1 MEMAFELFCA
11 TMIALLFGLA
21 ITFGGYRL
29 FLVLLPIW
37 GFFFG
42 FGLGAQTLQLLFG
55 YGFLA
60 TISSWVVGF
69 IVGALFGV
77 LSYMFY
83 MFGVAIL
90 AGSVGYAL
98 GVSLLVWIGL
108 PPGFITWLVGIIVGI
123 VLVVITLV
131 FNLQK
136 YMIVIGTS
144 IIGSGLLIGTLM
156 LGVVGVGLVRFLDNP
171 IQSMLQNSPLWTIL
185 YLVLVVG
192 GIIVQ
197 LRTTPPAEFDTYA
210 SGI

>member
-1 MEMAFELFCA
+1 MAFELFCA

-42 FGLGAQTLQLLFG
+42 FGLGAQTLQVLFG

-60 TISSWVVGF
+60 TVTSWIVGF
-69 IVGALFGV
+69 VVGALFAV

-83 MFGVAIL
+83 VFGVALL
-90 AGSVGYAL
+90 AGSLGYGMGVAVMAWVGF
-98 GVSLLVWIGL
+98 S
-108 PPGFITWLVGIIVGI
+108 PGFITWLVGIILGI
-123 VLVVITLV
+123 VLIFVTIM

-136 YMIVIGTS
+136 YMVIIATS
-144 IIGSGLLIGTLM
+144 IIGSGVLIGTLM
-156 LGVVGVGLVRFLDNP
+156 MGVVGVALTRFVDNP
-171 IQSMLQNSPLWTIL
+171 IRTMLQDLPIWTIL
-185 YLVLVVG
+185 FLVLVVG

-197 LRTTPPAEFDTYA
+197 LRATPVPELDSYA
-210 SGI
+210 SV

>member
-1 MEMAFELFCA
+1 MAFELFCA

-42 FGLGAQTLQLLFG
+42 FGLGAQTLQVLFG

-60 TISSWVVGF
+60 TVTSWIVGF
-69 IVGALFGV
+69 VVGALFAV

-83 MFGVAIL
+83 VFGVALL
-90 AGSVGYAL
+90 AGSLGYGMGVAVMAWVGF
-98 GVSLLVWIGL
+98 S
-108 PPGFITWLVGIIVGI
+108 PGFITWLVGIILGI
-123 VLVVITLV
+123 VLIFVTIM

-136 YMIVIGTS
+136 YMVIIATS
-144 IIGSGLLIGTLM
+144 IIGSGVLIGTLM
-156 LGVVGVGLVRFLDNP
+156 MGVVGVALTRFVDNP
-171 IQSMLQNSPLWTIL
+171 IRTMLQDSPIWTIL
-185 YLVLVVG
+185 FLVLVVG

-197 LRTTPPAEFDTYA
+197 LRATPVPELDSYA
-210 SGI
+210 SV

>member
-1 MEMAFELFCA
+1 MAFELFCA

-42 FGLGAQTLQLLFG
+42 FGLGAQTLQVLFG

-60 TISSWVVGF
+60 TVTSWIVGF
-69 IVGALFGV
+69 VVGALFAV

-83 MFGVAIL
+83 VFGVALL
-90 AGSVGYAL
+90 AGSLGYGMGVAVMAWVGF
-98 GVSLLVWIGL
+98 S
-108 PPGFITWLVGIIVGI
+108 PGFITWLVGIILGI
-123 VLVVITLV
+123 VLIFVTIM

-136 YMIVIGTS
+136 YMVIIATS
-144 IIGSGLLIGTLM
+144 IIGSGVLIGTLM
-156 LGVVGVGLVRFLDNP
+156 MGVVGVALTRFVDNP
-171 IQSMLQNSPLWTIL
+171 IRTMLQDSPIWTIL
-185 YLVLVVG
+185 FLVLFVG

-197 LRTTPPAEFDTYA
+197 LRATPVPELDSYA
-210 SGI
+210 SV

>member
-1 MEMAFELFCA
+1 MAFELFCA

-83 MFGVAIL
+83 IFGVAIL
-90 AGSVGYAL
+90 AGSLGYAL
-98 GVSLLVWIGL
+98 GVSLMVWIGL
-108 PPGFITWLVGIIVGI
+108 PPGFITWLIGIIVGV

-136 YMIVIGTS
+136 YMIVVGTS

-185 YLVLVVG
+185 FLVLVVA

-197 LRTTPPAEFDTYA
+197 LRATPPAELDTYA
-210 SGI
+210 TGI

>member
-1 MEMAFELFCA
+1 MAFELFCV

-42 FGLGAQTLQLLFG
+42 FGLGAQTLQVLFG

-60 TISSWVVGF
+60 TVTSWIVGFVVGS
-69 IVGALFGV
+69 LFAV

-83 MFGVAIL
+83 IFGVALL
-90 AGSVGYAL
+90 AGSLGYGL
-98 GVSLLVWIGL
+98 GVSVMVWIGFS
-108 PPGFITWLVGIIVGI
+108 PGFITWLVGIILGI
-123 VLVVITLV
+123 VLIFVTIL

-136 YMIVIGTS
+136 YMVIIATS
-144 IIGSGLLIGTLM
+144 MIGAGVLIGTLM
-156 LGVVGVGLVRFLDNP
+156 MGVVGVAITRFVDNP
-171 IQSMLQNSPLWTIL
+171 IQTMLQDSPLWTIL
-185 YLVLVVG
+185 FLALAIG

-197 LRTTPPAEFDTYA
+197 LRAEPVPELDSYA
-210 SGI
+210 GA